1 MAFNLAAIAPYLGA
15 TGQALVDLD
24 EDTNGAEDFAGALL
38 IYAAEVIGAVA
49 NNGDLPEFPEVLKK
63 GTTEKIGGAFR
74 ATLIVANSILSFA
87 RFQVSGRAAL
97 ILKYASQAISQLLA
111 KQPVQAITGL

>member
-1 MAFNLAAIAPYLGA
+1 MSFSLETIAPYLGA

-24 EDTNGAEDFAGALL
+24 EDKNGAEDFAGALL
-38 IYAAEVIGAVA
+38 VYAAEVIGAVSSDS
-49 NNGDLPEFPEVLKK
+49 DLPEFPEVLKR

-74 ATLIVANSILSFA
+74 ATLIVANSILGFA
-87 RFQVSGRAAL
+87 RFQVPGKAAL

-111 KQPVQAITGL
+111 RQPVPAITGL